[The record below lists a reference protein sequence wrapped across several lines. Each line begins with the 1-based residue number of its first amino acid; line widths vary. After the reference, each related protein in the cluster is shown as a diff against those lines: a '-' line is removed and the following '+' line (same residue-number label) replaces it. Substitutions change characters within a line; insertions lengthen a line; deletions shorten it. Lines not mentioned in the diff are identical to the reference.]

1 MRTLCQTISNCHY
14 CIQQLDETLPYRKN
28 HWGSSP
34 CCLVFFCV
42 RVSGCVQPTC
52 GLYMSTT
59 HSRASSLVSSNI
71 FSLHRVFGFVLVFI
85 VIALVGTRCVLLCVG
100 FVSLCGVQS
109 TTSNTTTACD
119 EAAVCAFLI
128 FKILWWYIITPGWL
142 HFDVSTFLLRYT
154 RARICRAWYSG
165 STLNYVSLSAL

>member
-71 FSLHRVFGFVLVFI
+71 FSLHRV
-85 VIALVGTRCVLLCVG
+85 LLCVG

-109 TTSNTTTACD
+109 TTSNTTTHAS
-119 EAAVCAFLI
+119 CAFLI
-128 FKILWWYIITPGWL
+128 FKILWWCIITPGWL